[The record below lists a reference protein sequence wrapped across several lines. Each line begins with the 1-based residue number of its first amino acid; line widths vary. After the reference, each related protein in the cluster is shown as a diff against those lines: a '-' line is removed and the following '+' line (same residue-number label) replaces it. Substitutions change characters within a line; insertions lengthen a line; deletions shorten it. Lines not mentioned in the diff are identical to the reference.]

1 MGRRALGCFEDRD
14 GGRWVCIRSTTVVG
28 PAGPVTVQP
37 GQSFALKTVFAGYD
51 DFAAYL
57 ASKSVECA
65 PLARHE
71 W

>member
-1 MGRRALGCFEDRD
+1 
-14 GGRWVCIRSTTVVG
+14 
-28 PAGPVTVQP
+28 VQP

>member
-1 MGRRALGCFEDRD
+1 LWGLLGPLRCSR
-14 GGRWVCIRSTTVVG
+14 GNHSRSK
-28 PAGPVTVQP
+28 P
-37 GQSFALKTVFAGYD
+37 FFAGYD

-57 ASKSVECA
+57 ASKSVEGA